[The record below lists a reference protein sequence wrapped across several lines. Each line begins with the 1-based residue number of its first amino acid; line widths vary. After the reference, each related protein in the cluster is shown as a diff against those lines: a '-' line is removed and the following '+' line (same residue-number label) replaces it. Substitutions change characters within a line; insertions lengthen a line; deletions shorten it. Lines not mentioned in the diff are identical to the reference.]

1 VTVKRYRD
9 VSEMPS
15 SSYGDPS
22 DPNTYARIKQL
33 WQFSERV
40 VSLPLFRPG
49 VYRYRSIEEMQAAR
63 DRATIER
70 MRALRALRARRK
82 DSR

>member
-1 VTVKRYRD
+1 MTVKRFRD

-15 SSYGDPS
+15 TPSGDPR
-22 DPNTYARIKQL
+22 DPHTYARIKHL
-33 WQFSERV
+33 WQFSKRV

-63 DRATIER
+63 DKATIER

-82 DSR
+82 DSP